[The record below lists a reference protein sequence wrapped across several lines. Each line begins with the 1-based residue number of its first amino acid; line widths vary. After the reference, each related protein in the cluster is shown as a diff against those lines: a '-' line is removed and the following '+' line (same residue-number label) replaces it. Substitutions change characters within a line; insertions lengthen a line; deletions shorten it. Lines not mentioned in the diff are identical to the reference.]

1 MSFGYSVT
9 DLISL
14 TTLSWKLYKSCKS
27 APSSFASLSSEVL
40 SLHAVLKEAEET
52 LLPGSQS
59 HDGYATGNAPPGTPA
74 ALSPTAQENL
84 RVIADGCNGV
94 LVDLQSLIDRYE
106 SLGRK
111 KSNAWGRVKWGA
123 EDIAELRSRLAS
135 NVAMLNT
142 FVSISQFTVQQKL
155 DRYLSMQK
163 NGNRE
168 SSLVSEQTTDS
179 LSSNDKLTWRSIR
192 KELAEI
198 GITVAA
204 FDANRGLILNWF
216 AEAVESGTFQP
227 QEEVDTDSTGDDAD
241 SDDADFHEKSTFFAF
256 QQGVTMDPKA
266 ASSPP
271 SPRNNLKPRVRA
283 SATVQSQ
290 KDKKSDRWKPSFS
303 TSPTLVEGASPKTSL
318 LTSVKSRN
326 ISSVSKILNTKP
338 PDHLLTPESYNTAF
352 QAAISLGDHAIL
364 HLLLTSRP
372 STYPPLDNEIYINAL
387 LAASFDGH
395 PQILHHLLTNHPANK
410 TSFQSFFP
418 LALKAATIRGRTPI
432 ITALLS
438 HYYDH
443 LLKKPH
449 SPAHTHHLIPALRVA
464 ATQGHTEIVRHLLAR
479 GADPN
484 RDKLFFFGNPL
495 QAASF
500 KGHTEIVALLLR
512 YNADPNARGYQFG
525 SALQAAA
532 LQGHVE
538 IVRLLVSGGA
548 DVGLEGG
555 KYGTALKAAR
565 HRGHEAVVGVLSE
578 KEGVVG
584 GDIRVTG

>member
-9 DLISL
+9 DLVSL

-40 SLHAVLKEAEET
+40 SLHAVLKEAEEI
-52 LLPGSQS
+52 LFPEGQS
-59 HDGYATGNAPPGTPA
+59 HDGCATGKSA
-74 ALSPTAQENL
+74 AESSSLSPSAQENL
-84 RVIADGCNGV
+84 RVVADGCNGV

-111 KSNAWGRVKWGA
+111 KSNTWGRVKWGA
-123 EDIAELRSRLAS
+123 EDIAELRSRLSS

-155 DRYLSMQK
+155 NRYLSVQK

-168 SSLVSEQTTDS
+168 SSLHSEQTADS

-192 KELAEI
+192 RELADI

-204 FDANRGLILNWF
+204 FDANREFILNWF
-216 AEAVESGTFQP
+216 AEAVESGDFQP
-227 QEEVDTDSTGDDAD
+227 REEVDTDSSSDGADPDDAD
-241 SDDADFHEKSTFFAF
+241 SPEKSSFVTFNR
-256 QQGVTMDPKA
+256 GVTMERKA
-266 ASSPP
+266 ASPPP
-271 SPRNNLKPRVRA
+271 SPHSNFKTKLRA
-283 SATVQSQ
+283 SAAFQPHH
-290 KDKKSDRWKPSFS
+290 DKKTDRWKPSFV
-303 TSPTLVEGASPKTSL
+303 TSPTTLVEGVSSKPCL

-326 ISSVSKILNTKP
+326 ISSVREILKMP
-338 PDHLLTPESYNTAF
+338 PNHFTPESFNTAL
-352 QAAISLGDHAIL
+352 QTAISLGDHTIL

-372 STYPPLDNEIYINAL
+372 PTYPPLDNEIYINTL

-395 PQILHHLLTNHPANK
+395 VQILRFLLTNHPANK

-418 LALKAATIRGRTPI
+418 LALKAASIRGRTPI
-432 ITALLS
+432 VTALLI

-443 LLKKPH
+443 LLNGALSP
-449 SPAHTHHLIPALRVA
+449 SPAPTHHLIPALRAA
-464 ATQGHTEIVRHLLAR
+464 ATQGHTAIVRHLLAR

-484 RDKLFFFGNPL
+484 RDKRFFLGNPL

-500 KGHTEIVALLLR
+500 KGHAEIVALLLKH
-512 YNADPNARGYQFG
+512 NADPNARGYQFG

-532 LQGHVE
+532 LQGHLE
-538 IVRLLVSGGA
+538 IVKLLVRGGA

-565 HRGHEAVVGVLSE
+565 HKGHEAVVKVLV
-578 KEGVVG
+578 EGGG
-584 GDIRVTG
+584 GD